1 MARELNKILAN
12 ELPISSNYTSEAI
25 ELLFLEAGSFS
36 AKFSNSAGLAGCSAY
51 LEGSDIV
58 IDTGGSRI
66 ASVDND
72 DWTKINGS
80 DLSISTDTKY
90 RWNIMKIS
98 CRWMRFKLVLSGG
111 SLDLTLTVNGK
122 SG

>member
-12 ELPISSNYTSEAI
+12 RFSVSSNYTSEAI

-36 AKFSNSAGLAGCSAY
+36 AKFDNSAALANCSAY
-51 LEGSDIV
+51 LEGSDFV
-58 IDTGGSRI
+58 VDTSGSRV
-66 ASVDND
+66 ASSDNN

-80 DLSISTDTKY
+80 DLLITEDLKF

-98 CRWMRFKLVLSGG
+98 CRWMRFKLVLTSG